1 MGKLYGWES
10 CGNAEGRMRDR
21 ERERLDISA
30 PIYQLKTLGVNLVLI
45 RTNNGVEVIAWV
57 FSIEKKLH

>member
-1 MGKLYGWES
+1 MGKLWERR
-10 CGNAEGRMRDR
+10 GTNDRDR
-21 ERERLDISA
+21 ERLDLSA